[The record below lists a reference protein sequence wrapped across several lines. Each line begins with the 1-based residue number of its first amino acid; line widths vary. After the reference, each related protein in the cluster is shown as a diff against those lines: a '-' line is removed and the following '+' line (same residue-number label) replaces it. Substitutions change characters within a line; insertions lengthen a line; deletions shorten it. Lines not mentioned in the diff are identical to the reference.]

1 MRIAGPLAECLD
13 PLNITGGLTA
23 GALVFHVPPRTRG
36 RPVTSKVR
44 KLEPGIARLDT
55 PTDLS
60 PEAVRQISAAL
71 NALLADTFALYL
83 KTKNFHWH
91 VSGPHF
97 RDYHLLLDEQA
108 GQLENS
114 VDILAER
121 VRRVGGTT
129 IRSIGHIAKLQ
140 RIKDND
146 KDYVPA
152 IDMLLELMND
162 NKAHIRHMRSA
173 HEVADKHE
181 DVATA
186 SFLEVFID

>member
-1 MRIAGPLAECLD
+1 MNVHDAKALQIAPLE
-13 PLNITGGLTA
+13 
-23 GALVFHVPPRTRG
+23 
-36 RPVTSKVR
+36 
-44 KLEPGIARLDT
+44 T
-55 PTDLS
+55 PTDLGS
-60 PEAVRQISAAL
+60 NAVQDISGAL
-71 NALLADTFALYL
+71 NILLADIFALYL

-91 VSGPHF
+91 MSGSHF

-114 VDILAER
+114 IDILAER
-121 VRRVGGTT
+121 VRRIGGTT

-140 RIKDND
+140 RIRDND

-162 NKAHIRHMRSA
+162 NKAHIRHMRKA

-186 SFLEVFID
+186 SFLEVFIDEAEKRCWFLFEASRQAERSGH

>member
-1 MRIAGPLAECLD
+1 
-13 PLNITGGLTA
+13 
-23 GALVFHVPPRTRG
+23 
-36 RPVTSKVR
+36 VTSKVR
-44 KLEPGIARLDT
+44 KLEPRIARLDT

-71 NALLADTFALYL
+71 NALLADIFALYL

-91 VSGPHF
+91 VGGPHF

-114 VDILAER
+114 IDILAER
-121 VRRVGGTT
+121 VRRIGDTT
-129 IRSIGHIAKLQ
+129 IRSIGHIGKLQ

-146 KDYVPA
+146 KSYVAA

-162 NKAHIRHMRSA
+162 NKAQVQHMRAA
-173 HEVADKHE
+173 HELADEHE

-186 SFLEVFID
+186 SFLEVFIDEAEKRCWFLFEASRQAERSGH

>member
-1 MRIAGPLAECLD
+1 MS
-13 PLNITGGLTA
+13 
-23 GALVFHVPPRTRG
+23 
-36 RPVTSKVR
+36 SKVR
-44 KLEPGIARLDT
+44 DLKPRTAPARLDT

-60 PEAVRQISAAL
+60 SEAVREVSAAL

-114 VDILAER
+114 IDILAER
-121 VRRVGGTT
+121 VRRIGGTT

-162 NKAHIRHMRSA
+162 NKAQIRHMREA

-186 SFLEVFID
+186 SFLEVFIDEAEKRCWFLFEARRQAERSGH

>member
-1 MRIAGPLAECLD
+1 
-13 PLNITGGLTA
+13 
-23 GALVFHVPPRTRG
+23 
-36 RPVTSKVR
+36 
-44 KLEPGIARLDT
+44 DT

-60 PEAVRQISAAL
+60 PEAVQDISAAL
-71 NALLADTFALYL
+71 NALVADTFALYV

-108 GQLENS
+108 EQLAKS

-121 VRRVGGTT
+121 ARKVGGTT

-140 RIKDND
+140 RIADND
-146 KDYVPA
+146 QDYVAA
-152 IDMLLELMND
+152 IDMLTELMTD
-162 NKAHIRHMRSA
+162 NKAQIHNMREA
-173 HEVADKHE
+173 HDLADKHA

-186 SFLEVFID
+186 SLLEVFID